1 SSDLTSDARKT
12 VPMDLRQIPRQKFED
27 PRQNSEGQ
35 RAAGRTGRRSRGSG
49 RVVVCP
55 RIGLTSSRRIPDP
68 DKEFALGCR
77 HGCQRVQWHVTT
89 CFPRPWTMTLC
100 FRKIQNPEDL
110 LVFVY
115 RFTLTV

>member
-1 SSDLTSDARKT
+1 
-12 VPMDLRQIPRQKFED
+12 MDLRQIPRQKFED

-68 DKEFALGCR
+68 DKELALCLKQR
-77 HGCQRVQWHVTT
+77 CQRVQLQRTT
-89 CFPRPWTMTLC
+89 SFPRPWTMTLC
-100 FRKIQNPEDL
+100 FRKIQNAEDL